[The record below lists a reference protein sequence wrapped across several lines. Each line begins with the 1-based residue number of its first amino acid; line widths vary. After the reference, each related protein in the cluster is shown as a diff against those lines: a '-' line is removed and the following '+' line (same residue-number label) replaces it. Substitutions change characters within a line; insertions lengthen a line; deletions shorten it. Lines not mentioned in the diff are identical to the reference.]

1 MTNDYYT
8 FLNGNLY
15 KHHDEAVQ
23 MNTFY
28 EINSQNNVFPVSVF
42 AASSVTVVL
51 NDFPSNVKE
60 FNTLNYEGSQSKINK
75 FVFVDITDPNYVSIP
90 FQPDT
95 DYSDQEYYNLYS
107 NGYIDEFIEKE
118 GKWFNNIK
126 RTIDLELE
134 QADTA
139 DFSFQG
145 IDFCSAVTEYDPDAP
160 VKKQS
165 PSENN
170 NTSNNPDN
178 GESDGES
185 DGRDVERGDAEASE
199 QAY

>member
-1 MTNDYYT
+1 AR
-8 FLNGNLY
+8 
-15 KHHDEAVQ
+15 E

-107 NGYIDEFIEKE
+107 KEGWEVESIITNKEDGYIDEFIEKE

-165 PSENN
+165 QSGNN

-178 GESDGES
+178 G
-185 DGRDVERGDAEASE
+185 
-199 QAY
+199 